1 MSDAQATASAAPEA
15 PAELVIRDAVVLAWD
30 ETRGVHF
37 LPGHDVIVTDGA
49 IVAVQPTGAPIHA
62 TETIEAGGKVA
73 MPGFINC
80 HAHSPMVLFRGV
92 AEDIAEERWFNEYI
106 WPMEVNLTDDD
117 IELGARLAAAEMI
130 STGTTTFADHY
141 FGMDRI
147 ARSTAESGLRGL
159 LGATYFSTDGAAG
172 LERGL
177 AFAAEWDGAAN
188 GRITAALAPHA
199 PYTVGHDDLVATTL
213 AALDHD
219 LPIHIHASESRIQ
232 TKHSKDREGG
242 TPIEVLRRAGMFDAR
257 VLIAHGM
264 GIVPEDIPTLSA
276 PGVRVGVGSA
286 PKGYLKH
293 STDTTPVRL
302 LRAAGVPV
310 GLATDGA
317 ASNNT
322 VDMWESM
329 TAFALVQKAVER
341 DQAFLT
347 AYEVLEHAT
356 VQSAR
361 AIGRDHDLGR
371 IAPGYRADLLLVDLS
386 GPRTQPVHDLATT
399 LVYSAHSDDIDTTI
413 VDGRV
418 LMSGRR
424 LQTLDVAAL
433 VAEITPR
440 LPRLTD
446 RSHGRSI
453 QDYNA

>member
-1 MSDAQATASAAPEA
+1 MSSAVEVRPAAPA
-15 PAELVIRDAVVLAWD
+15 DLVIRDAIVLAWD
-30 ETRGVHF
+30 DTRGVHF
-37 LPGHDVIVTDGA
+37 LPGHDVVVRNGLID
-49 IVAVQPTGAPIHA
+49 AVQPTGDAVPA
-62 TETIEAGGKVA
+62 AQAIEAHGMVA
-73 MPGFINC
+73 MPGLINC
-80 HAHSPMVLFRGV
+80 HAHSPMVLFRGA
-92 AEDIAEERWFNEYI
+92 AEDLSEERWFNEFI
-106 WPMEVNLTDDD
+106 WPMEVNLTEPD

-141 FGMDRI
+141 FGMDAI
-147 ARSTAESGLRGL
+147 ARSTEESGLRGL
-159 LGATYFSTDGAAG
+159 LGLTYFSSDGVAG

-177 AFAAEWDGAAN
+177 EFAERWDGKAG

-199 PYTVGHDDLVATTL
+199 PYTVGHEDL
-213 AALDHD
+213 AATARAAVERE

-232 TKHSKDREGG
+232 TKHSLDREGV

-257 VLIAHGM
+257 VLIAHGI
-264 GIVPEDIPTLSA
+264 GIVPEDVATLA
-276 PGVRVGVGSA
+276 GARVGIGSA
-286 PKGYLKH
+286 VKGYLKH
-293 STDTTPVRL
+293 GTDTTPVRM

-322 VDMWESM
+322 SDVWETM

-347 AYEVLEHAT
+347 AREVLEHAT

-371 IAPGYRADLLLVDLS
+371 IEPGYRADLLLVDLS

-418 LMSGRR
+418 LMRGRR
-424 LQTLDVAAL
+424 LLTVDVPAL
-433 VAEITPR
+433 IAEITPR

-453 QDYNA
+453 QDYDA

>member
-1 MSDAQATASAAPEA
+1 MSEPVAIP
-15 PAELVIRDAVVLAWD
+15 PAELVVRDAVVLAWD
-30 ETRGVHF
+30 EKRGVHF
-37 LPGHDVIVTDGA
+37 LPGHDVVVRGGLIE
-49 IVAVQPTGAPIHA
+49 AVQPTGSAVPA
-62 TETIEAGGKVA
+62 LETIDAQGMVA
-73 MPGFINC
+73 MPGLINC

-92 AEDIAEERWFNEYI
+92 AEDVSEERWFNEFI
-106 WPMEVNLTDDD
+106 WPMEVNLTDPD

-141 FGMDRI
+141 FGMDAI
-147 ARSTAESGLRGL
+147 ARSTEDSGLRAL
-159 LGATYFSTDGAAG
+159 LGLTYFSSDGPAG

-177 AFAAEWDGAAN
+177 EFAERWHGKAG

-199 PYTVGHDDLVATTL
+199 PYTVGHEDLVATAR
-213 AALDHD
+213 AAVEHE

-232 TKHSKDREGG
+232 TKHSLDREGA
-242 TPIEVLRRAGMFDAR
+242 TPIEVLRRAGVFDAR
-257 VLIAHGM
+257 VLIAHGI
-264 GIVPEDIPTLSA
+264 GIVPEDVATLA
-276 PGVRVGVGSA
+276 GARVGVGSA
-286 PKGYLKH
+286 AKGYLKH
-293 STDTTPVRL
+293 GTDTTPVRM
-302 LRAAGVPV
+302 LRAAGIAV

-322 VDMWESM
+322 SDLWETM

-341 DQAFLT
+341 DQSFLT
-347 AYEVLEHAT
+347 ARDVLEHAT

-361 AIGRDHDLGR
+361 AIGREHDLGR
-371 IAPGYRADLLLVDLS
+371 IATGFRADLLLVDLS
-386 GPRTQPVHDLATT
+386 GPRTQPVHDLATA

-418 LMSGRR
+418 LMRGRT
-424 LQTLDVAAL
+424 LLTLDVPSL
-433 VAEITPR
+433 IAEITPR